1 MQPAL
6 RTLSKSFECHLLA
19 TNRSARTVQTYLC
32 ELESLERIE
41 AQMKQENEAA
51 RVELTIVAQ
60 APGLD
65 TPAQAEV
72 IELVS
77 RWGDQLTDDKVAY
90 GTEAGLSDQAAIPTV
105 VVGPGDIAQAHAPDE
120 SSASSRSS
128 AASSSSTPSSPTRAP
143 DRPTARSR

>member
-6 RTLSKSFECHLLA
+6 RTLSKSFERHLLA
-19 TNRSARTVQTYLC
+19 TSRSARIVQTYLC
-32 ELESLERIE
+32 ALESLERIE

-72 IELVS
+72 IEFVS
-77 RWGDQLTDDKVAY
+77 LELIVRCEPLID
-90 GTEAGLSDQAAIPTV
+90 AAI
-105 VVGPGDIAQAHAPDE
+105 ANA
-120 SSASSRSS
+120 
-128 AASSSSTPSSPTRAP
+128 RA
-143 DRPTARSR
+143 

>member
-6 RTLSKSFECHLLA
+6 RTLSKSFERHLLA

-65 TPAQAEV
+65 TPAEAEV

-90 GTEAGLSDQAAIPTV
+90 GT
-105 VVGPGDIAQAHAPDE
+105 GPFRPGRDPDG
-120 SSASSRSS
+120 RRR
-128 AASSSSTPSSPTRAP
+128 PGRHRPGPRTR
-143 DRPTARSR
+143 